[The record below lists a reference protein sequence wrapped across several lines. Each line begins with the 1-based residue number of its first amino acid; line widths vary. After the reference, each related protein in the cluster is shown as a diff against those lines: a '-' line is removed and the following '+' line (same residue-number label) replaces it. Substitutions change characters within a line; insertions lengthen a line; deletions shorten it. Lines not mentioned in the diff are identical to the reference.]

1 MIKKIRICSVATY
14 GEFPVEL
21 DNLKEI
27 NFIYGANGTGKTTIA
42 RVISDCDSYPDCALS
57 YQGDPDLEHFVYNRD
72 FVERNFGQSDDI
84 KGIFTLGEQDK
95 EAVDKIKTARN
106 ELNKIKEN
114 ISQLKKTLEGEEGN
128 GGKRDELAQI
138 EKDFRDKSWSLKQKY
153 DSKFQDAFAGVRNSK
168 ENFKAKL
175 LEEGTS
181 NTSSVVSLSEL
192 EKKATSLFGES
203 PEPAELLVVLNGA
216 KILAHER
223 NPVLEKKVIGKTDVD
238 IAELI
243 EKLGNSDWVKQ
254 GHTYYHE
261 LNQQTCPF
269 CQQQTPATLEHSLNE
284 YFGDTFEADISA
296 IEMLYT
302 DYGNDAERLQD
313 NVQALLDA
321 SSKFLDTEN
330 FAAKNDLLAS
340 RIQNNIQKIKEKK
353 REPSTHIELESL
365 KDILDVIT
373 TLVNDANDKIRE
385 HNNMVSDL
393 QVEKMALTNQVW
405 RYLLDNEIKTD
416 LLKYKRKKSEIEE
429 EIASLTKQIENVGKK
444 QREKELKIQILEQN
458 ATSIQPTIDRINGFL
473 ESFGFTGFALAKSS
487 KDRFYKIQRS
497 DGSDAKETLSEGE
510 RSFITFLYFYHLLKG
525 SESENGIM
533 SDRVVVFDDPVSS
546 MDSDILF
553 VVSTLIRDIFAEI
566 KNGNSQIKQVFVLTH
581 NVYFHKEVSFDSK
594 RHGDNCLS
602 NKTFWTVRKSN
613 SVSTITRH
621 QRNPIKTSY
630 ELLWSALKVEN
641 RDNLLIQNTLRR
653 IIEYY
658 FRLLGGFNY
667 DDILRKFGDGVD
679 KQICGSL
686 FAWINDGSHSAHD
699 SLYVTIDDS
708 KIDKYLDIFKRIF
721 VVTDNIAHYNMMMGD
736 TGAYKEIEISES

>member
-1 MIKKIRICSVATY
+1 MQKTFQVLLNIPSD
-14 GEFPVEL
+14 FWDVEKFQSKS
-21 DNLKEI
+21 NL
-27 NFIYGANGTGKTTIA
+27 
-42 RVISDCDSYPDCALS
+42 V
-57 YQGDPDLEHFVYNRD
+57 
-72 FVERNFGQSDDI
+72 
-84 KGIFTLGEQDK
+84 
-95 EAVDKIKTARN
+95 
-106 ELNKIKEN
+106 
-114 ISQLKKTLEGEEGN
+114 
-128 GGKRDELAQI
+128 
-138 EKDFRDKSWSLKQKY
+138 
-153 DSKFQDAFAGVRNSK
+153 DSKF
-168 ENFKAKL
+168 
-175 LEEGTS
+175 
-181 NTSSVVSLSEL
+181 
-192 EKKATSLFGES
+192 
-203 PEPAELLVVLNGA
+203 
-216 KILAHER
+216 
-223 NPVLEKKVIGKTDVD
+223 
-238 IAELI
+238 
-243 EKLGNSDWVKQ
+243 
-254 GHTYYHE
+254 
-261 LNQQTCPF
+261 
-269 CQQQTPATLEHSLNE
+269 
-284 YFGDTFEADISA
+284 
-296 IEMLYT
+296 
-302 DYGNDAERLQD
+302 
-313 NVQALLDA
+313 
-321 SSKFLDTEN
+321 
-330 FAAKNDLLAS
+330 
-340 RIQNNIQKIKEKK
+340 RINIQRIEAKQ
-353 REPSTHIELESL
+353 REPSKPIKLESL
-365 KDILDVIT
+365 EDILDAIT
-373 TLVNDANDKIRE
+373 QLVGDANDAIKK
-385 HNNMVSDL
+385 HNKVVSNL
-393 QVEKMALTNQVW
+393 EKERAELKGQVW
-405 RYLLDNEIKTD
+405 RYLLDHEIKVE
-416 LLKYKRKKSEIEE
+416 LVNFKQKKSN
-429 EIASLTKQIENVGKK
+429 LKK
-444 QREKELKIQILEQN
+444 AIDNLEQQIKKEEAKQQQKQLEIQLLEKN

-621 QRNPIKTSY
+621 QKNPIKTSY

-658 FRLLGGFNY
+658 FRLLGRFNY
-667 DDILRKFGDGVD
+667 DDILEKFGDGVD

-708 KIDKYLDIFKRIF
+708 QIDKYLDIFKRIF